1 MDYKH
6 NYNKWL
12 KSSAVDEA
20 TKAELEAIDGN
31 EPEIEARF
39 SSMLDFGT
47 AGLRGIMR
55 AGLNGMNIY
64 TVRYATQGLANMILQ
79 CGENCSGGVSI
90 AYDSRINSPEFARE
104 AACVLA
110 ANGIRVHLFDELRP
124 TPELSFALRENA
136 SIAGINITASHNTK
150 EYNGYKVYWADGAQ
164 LPPEHAA
171 EVSAQLAKFDI
182 FDDVK
187 TMPFEEAAAQG
198 LISMMGSDMDEE
210 YMAKVLEQSVGQHFV
225 REVADSF
232 AVIYTPFHGA
242 GYRIVP
248 EVLRRIGIKNL
259 IPVEEQMIP
268 DGNFPTVKS
277 PNPEYVEGFEIAVG
291 MAGENDVDL
300 IIGTDPDCD
309 RCGIVV
315 KNGDSYE
322 TLTGNQLGVL
332 LLDYLINTRR
342 SEGTLA
348 ADSAV
353 VKSIVTTP
361 MANKICADN
370 GVAIFETLTGFKYIG
385 EKIKNFEENGD
396 HTFLFGFEESN
407 GYLAGT
413 YARDKDAVIASM
425 LTAEMA
431 CYYKTKGMN
440 VYEAMQDLYSRYGCF
455 REKVVSHVIE
465 GFGAQDKMAAIMAG
479 LRDEPPA
486 EISGIP
492 VTCIRDYGSGFIVQV
507 GSADQAKEMTGFPK
521 SNVLFYD
528 LADGS
533 SVAIRPSGTEPK
545 VKLYIMAYADDAAE
559 ADRRLSLLSEGA
571 VGLLK

>member
-79 CGENCSGGVSI
+79 CGENYGGGVSI

-198 LISMMGSDMDEE
+198 LISMMGSDMGRMMRQKIVSVPAPSI
-210 YMAKVLEQSVGQHFV
+210 MALS
-225 REVADSF
+225 S
-232 AVIYTPFHGA
+232 
-242 GYRIVP
+242 
-248 EVLRRIGIKNL
+248 
-259 IPVEEQMIP
+259 
-268 DGNFPTVKS
+268 
-277 PNPEYVEGFEIAVG
+277 
-291 MAGENDVDL
+291 
-300 IIGTDPDCD
+300 
-309 RCGIVV
+309 
-315 KNGDSYE
+315 
-322 TLTGNQLGVL
+322 
-332 LLDYLINTRR
+332 
-342 SEGTLA
+342 TLA
-348 ADSAV
+348 GSC
-353 VKSIVTTP
+353 S
-361 MANKICADN
+361 
-370 GVAIFETLTGFKYIG
+370 
-385 EKIKNFEENGD
+385 
-396 HTFLFGFEESN
+396 
-407 GYLAGT
+407 T
-413 YARDKDAVIASM
+413 YV
-425 LTAEMA
+425 L
-431 CYYKTKGMN
+431 
-440 VYEAMQDLYSRYGCF
+440 
-455 REKVVSHVIE
+455 
-465 GFGAQDKMAAIMAG
+465 
-479 LRDEPPA
+479 
-486 EISGIP
+486 
-492 VTCIRDYGSGFIVQV
+492 IRI
-507 GSADQAKEMTGFPK
+507 T
-521 SNVLFYD
+521 
-528 LADGS
+528 
-533 SVAIRPSGTEPK
+533 
-545 VKLYIMAYADDAAE
+545 
-559 ADRRLSLLSEGA
+559 
-571 VGLLK
+571 